1 MGRSGS
7 REDPRFLVVGH
18 LNKPHGTKGEL
29 FVWPL
34 TDHPESV
41 YAPGAFVIVAD
52 TEGSEPDVKIGSL
65 RIETVRAFRNGFL
78 VGLEGVADRNRAEAL
93 RGRYL
98 LMPIEQLEPLA
109 EGELFYHQLLGM
121 EVVTKEGRRLG
132 EIHEV
137 YELRPA
143 AMLEVRGPEGEVMIP
158 YLSHIVVEVDA
169 KAGRMVIDPPAGLL
183 DEPDESEQP
192 EPSEQPER

>member
-1 MGRSGS
+1 MGRSS
-7 REDPRFLVVGH
+7 PRFLVVGH

-41 YAPGAFVIVAD
+41 YAPGVFVFLAD
-52 TEGSEPDVKIGSL
+52 SDGDEPDPRIGAL
-65 RIETVRAFRNGFL
+65 RITAVRPFRNGYL
-78 VGLEGVADRNRAEAL
+78 VYFHGVSDRNRAEEL

-98 LMPIEQLEPLA
+98 LKPIEELEPLA

-121 EVVTKEGRRLG
+121 EVVTKDGRRVG
-132 EIHEV
+132 EIAEV

-143 AMLEVRGPEGEVMIP
+143 AMLEVRGPGGDVMVP

-169 KAGRMVIDPPAGLL
+169 EAGRMVIDPPEGLL
-183 DEPDESEQP
+183 EPDDEV
-192 EPSEQPER
+192 EPPDA

>member
-1 MGRSGS
+1 MG

-41 YAPGAFVIVAD
+41 FAPGVVLSFAS
-52 TEGSEPDVKIGSL
+52 EGDDGGPDPAEPPL
-65 RIETVRAFRNGFL
+65 RIASVREFRNGYL
-78 VGLEGVADRNRAEAL
+78 VSFVGVQDRNQAELL

-98 LMPIEQLEPLA
+98 LREIEELPPLG
-109 EGELFYHQLLGM
+109 EGEVFYHQLLGI
-121 EVVTKEGRRLG
+121 EVVTTDGRSLG
-132 EIHEV
+132 RVREV

-143 AMLEVRGPEGEVMIP
+143 DLLEVHGPYGDVMIP
-158 YLSHIVVEVDA
+158 FLSHIVVDIDTA
-169 KAGRMVIDPPAGLL
+169 AGRLVVDLPEGLL
-183 DEPDESEQP
+183 D
-192 EPSEQPER
+192 PSAP

>member
-1 MGRSGS
+1 MGRPGS
-7 REDPRFLVVGH
+7 PREDPRFLVVGH

-41 YAPGAFVIVAD
+41 YAPGVFVLVAD
-52 TEGSEPDVKIGSL
+52 EAGEAPDAALGSV
-65 RIETVRAFRNGFL
+65 RITAVREFRNGYL
-78 VGLEGVADRNRAEAL
+78 VMLEGVGDRNRAEEL

-98 LMPIEQLEPLA
+98 MMPIEELAPLA

-121 EVVTKEGRRLG
+121 EVVTKDGRRLG
-132 EIHEV
+132 EIREV

-143 AMLEVRGPEGEVMIP
+143 AMLEVRGPDGDVMIP
-158 YLSHIVVEVDA
+158 YLSHIVVETDA
-169 KAGRMVIDPPAGLL
+169 EARRMVIDPPEGLL
-183 DEPDESEQP
+183 DPVGPDEQP
-192 EPSEQPER
+192 E